1 MREAHVSVL
10 WEYNFAALCVS
21 LRGKASAHN
30 IPVGCW
36 SELKEGSTG
45 GHLELPQ
52 HRGKFKMQAH
62 RISGVVMDIA
72 AFKVRHRVIVN
83 EDATALR
90 AARASSSSIGAMEES
105 SRRAHPVSVIS
116 VHVGVDQRCR
126 AFDVK
131 SSALPTMSTRT
142 FQRGAG

>member
-1 MREAHVSVL
+1 MAATVAVDFAALCVREAHVSVL

-72 AFKVRHRVIVN
+72 AFKVSHPHYNTSN
-83 EDATALR
+83 EGDSDATALR
-90 AARASSSSIGAMEES
+90 AARARSSSIGAVEEMS
-105 SRRAHPVSVIS
+105 GQGQKVST
-116 VHVGVDQRCR
+116 HN
-126 AFDVK
+126 
-131 SSALPTMSTRT
+131 
-142 FQRGAG
+142 